1 MAYRYVFVSDDWQEL
16 EAKGWTSVKAISDT
30 DATRRFT
37 INVYDPTR
45 LAQSIETE
53 MATDKHHF
61 FDPNILVVSVVQRAI
76 VEEALTQLAVNDFI
90 GMAADSA
97 GDESSSS

>member
-30 DATRRFT
+30 DAARRFT

-53 MATDKHHF
+53 MATGKHHF
-61 FDPNILVVSVVQRAI
+61 FDPNIVVVPVMSRAT
-76 VEEALTQLAVNDFI
+76 VEGALAQLAVNDFS
-90 GMAADSA
+90 GMAEDSA
-97 GDESSSS
+97 GNESSSS